1 MQGGTADA
9 PDDRG
14 GRNADVGGALAD
26 LALISTLLHPDD
38 IASAVADRA
47 TKLGLFDVTI
57 YLADFEQRVL
67 IALRSPGQAAVES
80 LDIDGTQAGHAYRT
94 EKPVVIA
101 DDEGESAT
109 TAWLPLLDSAER
121 LGVLL
126 VRTRDS
132 ADERAVRHWSALSN
146 FTAELVA
153 NKTAYGDVISR
164 TRRTEEMTIAAEMRW
179 SLLPPLTFNG
189 RHLSIS
195 GLVAPAYAIAGDTF
209 DYAVNGDI
217 AHLAIID
224 GVGHGLEAAR
234 IANLAVGAYRH
245 ARRTDLDLV
254 ETYRSMDSSLAEQ
267 FGAEK
272 FATAQI
278 ATLELSSGYLCWVN
292 AGHPAPMV
300 IRGGKSID
308 LESKVWLPVGLGDTR
323 AGDPVVSEC
332 TLEPG
337 DLVLFFTDGVVE
349 ARSAGGREFGRDRLA
364 GLMLQASALDAPS
377 AETLR
382 MVGHAWLSH
391 HQEDLKDD
399 ATLLLVA
406 WDGPSGSLSGP
417 NL

>member
-1 MQGGTADA
+1 MVEG
-9 PDDRG
+9 P
-14 GRNADVGGALAD
+14 GGAVDPETKSARIGEALVD
-26 LALISTLLHPDD
+26 LALVSTLLHPDD
-38 IASAVADRA
+38 IAAVVADQA
-47 TKLGLFDVTI
+47 TRLGLSEVTV
-57 YLADFEQRVL
+57 YLSDLAQRLL
-67 IALRSPGQAAVES
+67 IALRSPGQPPEES
-80 LDIDGTQAGHAYRT
+80 LEIDGTPPGDAYRT
-94 EKPVVIA
+94 ERAVVITEA
-101 DDEGESAT
+101 DGTT

-121 LGVLL
+121 IGVLR
-126 VRTRDS
+126 VRS
-132 ADERAVRHWSALSN
+132 AAAADKSAVRHWSALSN
-146 FTAELVA
+146 SAAELVA
-153 NKTAYGDVISR
+153 NKTAYGDVIAR

-224 GVGHGLEAAR
+224 AVGHGLEAAR

-245 ARRTDLDLV
+245 GRRKDLDLV
-254 ETYRSMDSSLAEQ
+254 ETYLSMDASIRTQ

-278 ATLELSSGYLCWVN
+278 ATLDLSNGQLRWVN
-292 AGHPAPMV
+292 AGHPTPMV
-300 IRGGKSID
+300 IRGDRHIGLKS
-308 LESKVWLPVGLGDTR
+308 EVWLPVGLGDTR
-323 AGDPVVSEC
+323 GGHPPISEA

-349 ARSAGGREFGRDRLA
+349 ARSADMQEFGRERLA
-364 GLMLQASALDAPS
+364 GLMLQASAVGETP

-382 MVGHAWLSH
+382 MVGHVWLSH
-391 HQEDLKDD
+391 QPDDLRDD

-406 WDGPSGSLSGP
+406 WDGPPGSRT
-417 NL
+417 